1 MKRFYKTVS
10 VEPSGDGYLITL
22 DARRVKTPGK
32 AELVLPT
39 RALADAVAAEW
50 EAQTEEIRPDSMHQT
65 RLANT
70 ALDRVAL
77 RHEDV
82 VAEVAAFA
90 GTDLLCYRADEPAE
104 LAAAQDAQWTPFL
117 AWAAERY
124 GAPLKSTAGIMPVT
138 QDSDVLGKFAA
149 AVRGHDA
156 FELTALHALT
166 NGLGSLVLALGYM
179 EGFSTLDTVW
189 QASILDAT
197 HQEAIWGTDWEVEDK
212 REKLHAELLAAAEFL
227 SHLRN
232 K

>member
-1 MKRFYKTVS
+1 MKRFYKSVS
-10 VEPSGDGYLITL
+10 VDAQSDGFTIAL
-22 DARRVKTPGK
+22 DGRVVKTPGR
-32 AELVLPT
+32 AHLLLPT
-39 RALADAVAAEW
+39 HALAGAVAAEW
-50 EAQTEEIRPDSMHQT
+50 DAQADEIKPDDMHQT

-104 LAAAQDAQWTPFL
+104 LVAAQDAQWNPYL
-117 AWAAERY
+117 VWAAERY
-124 GAPLKSTAGIMPVT
+124 GAALKSTAGIMPVT
-138 QDSDVLGKFAA
+138 QDMDALERLAA
-149 AVRGHDA
+149 AVRGYDA
-156 FELTALHALT
+156 FELTALHAFT
-166 NGLGSLVLALGYM
+166 NGFGSLILALAYM
-179 EGFSTLDTVW
+179 EGFSPLEAVW

-197 HQEAIWGTDWEVEDK
+197 HQEAAWGTDWEVEDK

>member
-1 MKRFYKTVS
+1 MKRFYKTVA
-10 VEPSGDGYLITL
+10 VDAVDDGYVITL
-22 DARRVKTPGK
+22 DGRLVKTPGR
-32 AELVLPT
+32 AQLVLPT

-50 EAQTEEIRPDSMHQT
+50 NTQEEDILPDSMHQT

-70 ALDRVAL
+70 ALDRVAV

-82 VAEVAAFA
+82 VMEVAAFA

-104 LAAAQDAQWTPFL
+104 LVAAQDAQWNPYL
-117 AWAAERY
+117 EWAARRY
-124 GAPLKSTAGIMPVT
+124 GAALKSTAGIMPVS
-138 QDSDVLGKFAA
+138 QDPAALETLAA

-166 NGLGSLVLALGYM
+166 NGLGSLVLALAYM
-179 EGFSTLDTVW
+179 EGFSPLEAVW

-197 HQEAIWGTDWEVEDK
+197 HQEAAWGTDWEVEDK
-212 REKLHAELLAAAEFL
+212 RKKLHDELLAAAEFI

>member
-1 MKRFYKTVS
+1 MKRFYKTVA
-10 VEPSGDGYLITL
+10 VDGVDDGYVITL
-22 DARRVKTPGK
+22 DGRLVKTPGR
-32 AELVLPT
+32 AQLVLPT
-39 RALADAVAAEW
+39 RALAAAVAAEW
-50 EAQTEEIRPDSMHQT
+50 NAQEGDILPDSMHQT

-70 ALDRVAL
+70 ALDRVAV

-82 VAEVAAFA
+82 VTEVAAFA

-104 LAAAQDAQWTPFL
+104 LVAAQDTQWNPYL

-124 GAPLKSTAGIMPVT
+124 GAALKSTAGIMPVS
-138 QDSDVLGKFAA
+138 QDRRALEKLAA
-149 AVRGHDA
+149 AVRGYDA

-166 NGLGSLVLALGYM
+166 NGLGSLVLALAYM
-179 EGFSTLDTVW
+179 EGFSPLEAVW

-197 HQEAIWGTDWEVEDK
+197 HQEAAWGTDWEVEDK
-212 REKLHAELLAAAEFL
+212 REKLHAELVAAAEFI